1 MSVRQ
6 SCWVLSLHTA
16 AFVHCVFLRHRAS
29 ISSAALCEEN
39 TRCCMW
45 SLILATRCH
54 GNTNQNSSVH
64 KWGRQG
70 ERERVG
76 NRMDGVTTQRSCQSK
91 TVTQFIQAAPN
102 ELQGEQAMNATECDL
117 CKQRW
122 QGKKTSSEESEEVTV
137 KTEQPATCCM
147 ICQGEKKVTK
157 LKRGSFGK
165 SSKTDEPAVWLQ
177 PPPEERTEISRLH
190 GQDRLPHR
198 VKTRANRYL
207 ISPWG
212 HASHTHLSPKF
223 NPWAPPPTHT
233 KWEMG
238 QTSFLQ
244 SGLLFMKDKDITLK
258 KTHVCKWKTF
268 QRQLQHM
275 RLGQKW
281 LCIL

>member
-1 MSVRQ
+1 MATPTK
-6 SCWVLSLHTA
+6 TA
-16 AFVHCVFLRHRAS
+16 ACISGAGRERESGLGIGWMGSRHRGAVNLRRWLSSSRLLQMNYKVSKQWTPQNVTCAS
-29 ISSAALCEEN
+29 
-39 TRCCMW
+39 RD
-45 SLILATRCH
+45 
-54 GNTNQNSSVH
+54 
-64 KWGRQG
+64 GR
-70 ERERVG
+70 
-76 NRMDGVTTQRSCQSK
+76 
-91 TVTQFIQAAPN
+91 
-102 ELQGEQAMNATECDL
+102 
-117 CKQRW
+117 
-122 QGKKTSSEESEEVTV
+122 GKKTSSEESEEVTV

-244 SGLLFMKDKDITLK
+244 SGLLLMKDKDITK
-258 KTHVCKWKTF
+258 KNTCVSGKHFRDSYNTWD
-268 QRQLQHM
+268 
-275 RLGQKW
+275 
-281 LCIL
+281 

>member
-1 MSVRQ
+1 MSDRAAESWVSTRLLSYTACFCVTAPQSRQ
-6 SCWVLSLHTA
+6 LPSAKRTQDAVCEASFWPHGAMATPTKTA
-16 AFVHCVFLRHRAS
+16 ACISGAGRERESGLGIGWMGSRHRGAVNLRRWLSSSRLLQMNYKVSKQWTPQNVTCAS
-29 ISSAALCEEN
+29 
-39 TRCCMW
+39 RD
-45 SLILATRCH
+45 
-54 GNTNQNSSVH
+54 
-64 KWGRQG
+64 GR
-70 ERERVG
+70 
-76 NRMDGVTTQRSCQSK
+76 
-91 TVTQFIQAAPN
+91 
-102 ELQGEQAMNATECDL
+102 
-117 CKQRW
+117 
-122 QGKKTSSEESEEVTV
+122 GKKTSSEESEEVTV

-244 SGLLFMKDKDITLK
+244 SGLLFMKDKDITK

-281 LCIL
+281 FCILEM